1 MLWISLQVISF
12 KIMFKNNIKY
22 FSKLLNNIP
31 IIDRWLFGQL
41 IPPLIF
47 AISAFTVVS
56 LSVGVMFDLI
66 RKIVEFGL
74 PITLA
79 IQVMFLKLPGF
90 LVLSFPMSV
99 LLSTL
104 LAYGKISSN
113 SEILAA
119 RSLGIKTSRLVL
131 PSLILAIFM
140 TGLTF
145 YFNNSLV
152 PLTNKYS
159 ESLLRDGLG
168 KSVSIEKGHDIFFKG
183 YGSYTDPNTNEST
196 ERNTFLNQIFFSR
209 VVEDKVMKNVTLIDF
224 SVLGYKQILSA
235 DQAIFDKEKSAWIFT
250 DGKLIKLDESGNTT
264 TIGFTKYLYPLGDG
278 PLRVSEIPDDANKM
292 TLSQAL
298 KARKLYEETGN
309 AREARKISVRIQEKF
324 TLPCACL
331 VFGLIGSSLGS
342 KQNLRTSKS
351 QGFGVSVI
359 LILFYYVL
367 SFFSS
372 SLGVKG
378 TLTPFISAWLPVFI
392 SFSGGLYLLKKAS

>member
-1 MLWISLQVISF
+1 MY
-12 KIMFKNNIKY
+12 KNKIKY
-22 FSKLLNNIP
+22 FLKLLNNIP
-31 IIDRWLFGQL
+31 ILDRWLFGQL
-41 IPPLIF
+41 IPPLLF

-104 LAYGKISSN
+104 LAYGKLSSN

-119 RSLGIKTSRLVL
+119 RSLGVKTFRLVI
-131 PSLILAIFM
+131 PAIILSIFM
-140 TGLTF
+140 TFLTF

-159 ESLLRDGLG
+159 ETLLRDGLG
-168 KSVSIEKGHDIFFKG
+168 KSVSIERGHDIFFKG
-183 YGSYTDPNTNEST
+183 YGSYTDPKTNEST

-209 VVEDKVMKNVTLIDF
+209 VVENNVMKNVTLIDF
-224 SVLGYKQILSA
+224 SLVGYKQILSA
-235 DQAIFDKEKSAWIFT
+235 DQAIFDREKSAWIFSN
-250 DGKLIKLDESGNTT
+250 GKVITLDESGKTT
-264 TIGFTKYLYPLGDG
+264 TIGFTEYSYPMGDG
-278 PLRVSEIPDDANKM
+278 PLKVSKVPDDANKM
-292 TLSQAL
+292 TLTQAL
-298 KARKLYEETGN
+298 KAKKLYEETGD
-309 AREARKISVRIQEKF
+309 AREARKMSVRIQEKF

-351 QGFGVSVI
+351 QGFGISVI

-367 SFFSS
+367 SFLSS

-378 TLTPFISAWLPVFI
+378 ILTPFISAWLPVLI
-392 SFSGGLYLLKKAS
+392 SFSCGLYLLKKAS

>member
-1 MLWISLQVISF
+1 ML
-12 KIMFKNNIKY
+12 KNNIKY
-22 FSKLLNNIP
+22 LSKLLNNIP

-41 IPPLIF
+41 VPPLLF
-47 AISAFTVVS
+47 SISAFTVVS

-79 IQVMFLKLPGF
+79 IQVMVFKLPGF

-104 LAYGKISSN
+104 LAYGKMSAN

-119 RSLGIKTSRLVL
+119 RSLGIKTSRLVIPAIVL
-131 PSLILAIFM
+131 SIFM

-159 ESLLRDGLG
+159 ETLLRDGLG
-168 KSVSIEKGHDIFFKG
+168 KSVSIERGHDIFFKG
-183 YGSYTDPNTNEST
+183 YGSYTDPTTNEAT
-196 ERNTFLNQIFFSR
+196 ERNTYLNQIFFSR
-209 VVEDKVMKNVTLIDF
+209 IVEDNVMKNVTVIDF

-235 DQAIFDKEKSAWIFT
+235 EQGIFDNKESAWVFT
-250 DGKLIKLDESGNTT
+250 NGKLITLDKSGKTT
-264 TIGFTKYLYPLGDG
+264 TIGFNKYLYPLGDG
-278 PLRVSEIPDDANKM
+278 PLRVSKIPDDANKM
-292 TLSQAL
+292 TLTQAL
-298 KARKLYEETGN
+298 KAKKLYEETGD
-309 AREARKISVRIQEKF
+309 AREARKMSVRIQEKF
-324 TLPCACL
+324 TLPFACL

-351 QGFGVSVI
+351 QGFGLSVI

-367 SFFSS
+367 SFLSS

-378 TLTPFISAWLPVFI
+378 ILTPIIAAWLPVLI
-392 SFSGGLYLLKKAS
+392 SFFVGIYLLKKAS

>member
-1 MLWISLQVISF
+1 MY
-12 KIMFKNNIKY
+12 KNIIKY
-22 FSKLLNNIP
+22 SQNISRGIP
-31 IIDRWLFGQL
+31 IIDRWLLGQL
-41 IPPLIF
+41 VPPLLF

-74 PITLA
+74 PISLA

-104 LAYGKISSN
+104 LAYGKLSAN
-113 SEILAA
+113 SEILAL
-119 RSLGIKTSRLVL
+119 RSLGIKTSRLII
-131 PSLILAIFM
+131 PALILSLFM

-152 PLTNKYS
+152 PLTNNYS
-159 ESLLRDGLG
+159 EALLRDGLG
-168 KSVSIEKGHDIFFKG
+168 KSVSIERGHDIFFKG
-183 YGSYTDPNTNEST
+183 YGSYTDLKTNEST

-209 VVEDKVMKNVTLIDF
+209 VVEDNVMKNVTVLDF
-224 SVLGYKQILSA
+224 SKLGYKQILSA
-235 DQAIFDKEKSAWIFT
+235 NQGVFDAKKSAWIFS
-250 DGKLIKLDESGNTT
+250 DGRLITLDEDGRTT
-264 TIGFTKYLYPLGDG
+264 SIGFEKYVYPLGDG
-278 PLRVSEIPDDANKM
+278 PLKVSKIPDDANKM
-292 TLSQAL
+292 TLNQAFAA
-298 KARKLYEETGN
+298 KKLYEETGN

-342 KQNLRTSKS
+342 KPNLRSSKS
-351 QGFGVSVI
+351 QGFGLSVI
-359 LILFYYVL
+359 LILFYYIL
-367 SFFSS
+367 SFVSS

-378 TLTPFISAWLPVFI
+378 TLTPFFSAWLPVFI
-392 SFSGGLYLLKKAS
+392 SFLAGFYLLQKAS

>member
-1 MLWISLQVISF
+1 
-12 KIMFKNNIKY
+12 MFKNYIKY
-22 FSKLLNNIP
+22 FSKLLKNIP

-41 IPPLIF
+41 IPPLLF

-104 LAYGKISSN
+104 LAYGKMSSN

-119 RSLGIKTSRLVL
+119 RSLGVKTSRLVI
-131 PSLILAIFM
+131 PAIILAIFM

-152 PLTNKYS
+152 PWTNKYS
-159 ESLLRDGLG
+159 ETLLRDGLG

-183 YGSYTDPNTNEST
+183 YGSYTDPNTNKST

-209 VVEDKVMKNVTLIDF
+209 IVEDNVMKNVTVIDF

-235 DQAIFDKEKSAWIFT
+235 DQAIFDK
-250 DGKLIKLDESGNTT
+250 
-264 TIGFTKYLYPLGDG
+264 
-278 PLRVSEIPDDANKM
+278 
-292 TLSQAL
+292 
-298 KARKLYEETGN
+298 
-309 AREARKISVRIQEKF
+309 
-324 TLPCACL
+324 
-331 VFGLIGSSLGS
+331 
-342 KQNLRTSKS
+342 
-351 QGFGVSVI
+351 
-359 LILFYYVL
+359 
-367 SFFSS
+367 
-372 SLGVKG
+372 
-378 TLTPFISAWLPVFI
+378 
-392 SFSGGLYLLKKAS
+392 

>member
-1 MLWISLQVISF
+1 MLE
-12 KIMFKNNIKY
+12 KNIKY
-22 FSKLLNNIP
+22 LSKLINSFP

-41 IPPLIF
+41 IPPLLF

-104 LAYGKISSN
+104 LAYGKMSSN

-119 RSLGIKTSRLVL
+119 RSLGVKTYRLVL
-131 PSLILAIFM
+131 PAIILAIFM

-159 ESLLRDGLG
+159 ETLLRDGLG
-168 KSVSIEKGHDIFFKG
+168 KSVSIERGHDIFFKG
-183 YGSYTDPNTNEST
+183 YGSFTDPNTNEST

-209 VVEDKVMKNVTLIDF
+209 VVEDNVMKNVTVIDF
-224 SVLGYKQILSA
+224 SVYGYKQILSA
-235 DQAIFDKEKSAWIFT
+235 SQATFDRKKSAWIFS
-250 DGKLIKLDESGNTT
+250 DGKLIKLGNGGQTT
-264 TIGFTKYLYPLGDG
+264 TIDFKEYLYPLGDG
-278 PLRVSEIPDDANKM
+278 PLRVSKIPDDANKM
-292 TLSQAL
+292 TLTQAL
-298 KARKLYEETGN
+298 EAKKLYEETGDVK
-309 AREARKISVRIQEKF
+309 EARKMSVRIQEKF

-351 QGFGVSVI
+351 QGFGLSVI
-359 LILFYYVL
+359 LILFYYVI
-367 SFFSS
+367 SFLSS

-378 TLTPFISAWLPVFI
+378 VLTPFISAWLPVLI

>member
-1 MLWISLQVISF
+1 MY
-12 KIMFKNNIKY
+12 KNKIKY
-22 FSKLLNNIP
+22 FLKLLNNIP
-31 IIDRWLFGQL
+31 ILDRWLFGQL
-41 IPPLIF
+41 IPPLLF

-104 LAYGKISSN
+104 LAYGKLSSN

-119 RSLGIKTSRLVL
+119 RSLGVKTFRLVI
-131 PSLILAIFM
+131 PAIILSIFM
-140 TGLTF
+140 TFLTF

-159 ESLLRDGLG
+159 ETLLRDGLG
-168 KSVSIEKGHDIFFKG
+168 KSVSIERGHDIFFKG
-183 YGSYTDPNTNEST
+183 YGSYTDPKTNEST

-209 VVEDKVMKNVTLIDF
+209 VVENNVMKNVTLIDF
-224 SVLGYKQILSA
+224 SLVGYKQILSA
-235 DQAIFDKEKSAWIFT
+235 DQAIFDREKSAWIFT
-250 DGKLIKLDESGNTT
+250 NGKVITLDESGKTT
-264 TIGFTKYLYPLGDG
+264 TIGFTEYSYPMGDG
-278 PLRVSEIPDDANKM
+278 PLKVSKIPDDANKM
-292 TLSQAL
+292 TLTQAL
-298 KARKLYEETGN
+298 KAKKLYEETGD
-309 AREARKISVRIQEKF
+309 AREARKMSVRIQEKF

-351 QGFGVSVI
+351 QGFGISVI

-367 SFFSS
+367 SFLSS

-378 TLTPFISAWLPVFI
+378 ILTPFISAWLPVLI
-392 SFSGGLYLLKKAS
+392 SFSCGLHLLKKAS